1 MEGYSGIMELVL
13 MGGRMTNVIPLVKKS
28 KVSKIDIQMQ
38 VEVLEDGSLW
48 YRWCDP
54 KTAKYVEWRKWE
66 D

>member
-1 MEGYSGIMELVL
+1 